1 MRHRE
6 EDVQKYAAQ
15 DMKNAIAFVEEK
27 MGVKWDWKAYFE
39 CAKRVNETTRD
50 RWEWLEVNSTPYPQF
65 VGAVFSLYNDTNYM
79 GNCGRSAEFPPID
92 KKIMKLVRQG
102 YEKDDDDARVPSP
115 LHRLGRPAAVRHRY
129 AQLDGTL
136 LGRRPADGYALHGH
150 Q

>member
-1 MRHRE
+1 M
-6 EDVQKYAAQ
+6 QKYAAQ

-39 CAKRVNETTRD
+39 CAKRVNETTRN

-102 YEKDDDDARVPSP
+102 YERKTMMAPEYR
-115 LHRLGRPAAVRHRY
+115 HRCIVWGRPAAVCHHRY
-129 AQLDGTL
+129 AQLNGTL
-136 LGRRPADGYALHGH
+136 LGRRPADGYALDGH